1 MALNPTTIR
10 DNIISGIETA
20 YGFTFTP
27 AQKTEAQKLWGVV
40 ASAIVTEFTT
50 NGRITMISNEFKVDV
65 GTFSANVVTGAI
77 TGQGQN
83 AAFTS
88 KGKIE

>member
-27 AQKTEAQKLWGVV
+27 DQKIEARKLWGVV
-40 ASAIVTEFTT
+40 SSAIVTEFIT
-50 NGRITMISNEFKVDV
+50 NGRITMVSNEFKVDV
-65 GTFSANVVTGAI
+65 GTFAANITTGAI

-83 AAFTS
+83 AAFTA